1 MPMIDHDRI
10 ASDIRT
16 AAEEVFSTML
26 STELRFA
33 ESYRDKGPSHP
44 LDGVIC
50 LIGMAGEWTGTGTI
64 SCSAEFACRIA
75 SQMLMA
81 EYAVV
86 DADVLDGVAGMDRE
100 RVVLGTGVQTCALP
114 IWTGTGRISCSAK
127 FACRIASQM
136 LMAEYA
142 VVDAEVLDA
151 VAEIANMILGNVK
164 TALERSLGT
173 MGMSIPTAIFGKNF
187 LAKSFG
193 NETWSVVVFDCEG
206 QRLEVKLFLKPAP
219 GAPAPGPAKA
229 CAPVYLRA

>member
-1 MPMIDHDRI
+1 MIDHDRI

-33 ESYRDKGPSHP
+33 ESYRDKGASHP

-64 SCSAEFACRIA
+64 SCSAE
-75 SQMLMA
+75 
-81 EYAVV
+81 
-86 DADVLDGVAGMDRE
+86 
-100 RVVLGTGVQTCALP
+100 
-114 IWTGTGRISCSAK
+114 

>member
-1 MPMIDHDRI
+1 MIDHDQI
-10 ASDIRT
+10 VSDIRSS
-16 AAEEVFSTML
+16 AEEVFSTML
-26 STELRFA
+26 GSQLSFT
-33 ESYRDKGPSHP
+33 ESYCDKGPSHP

-50 LIGMAGEWTGTGTI
+50 LIGMAGQWTGTGSI

-86 DADVLDGVAGMDRE
+86 DADVLD
-100 RVVLGTGVQTCALP
+100 
-114 IWTGTGRISCSAK
+114 
-127 FACRIASQM
+127 
-136 LMAEYA
+136 
-142 VVDAEVLDA
+142 A

-164 TALERSLGT
+164 TALEKSLGT

-193 NETWSVVVFDCEG
+193 DETWTVVVFDCEG
-206 QRLEVKLFLKPAP
+206 QRLEVKLFLKRAT
-219 GAPAPGPAKA
+219 GAPAAGTAKG

>member
-1 MPMIDHDRI
+1 MIDRDLI
-10 ASDIRT
+10 ARDIRA
-16 AAEEVFSTML
+16 AAEDVFSTML
-26 STELRFA
+26 SAELRFV
-33 ESYRDKGPSHP
+33 ESYCDKGPSHP
-44 LDGVIC
+44 LDGVVC

-86 DADVLDGVAGMDRE
+86 DA
-100 RVVLGTGVQTCALP
+100 
-114 IWTGTGRISCSAK
+114 
-127 FACRIASQM
+127 
-136 LMAEYA
+136 
-142 VVDAEVLDA
+142 EVLDA
-151 VAEIANMILGNVK
+151 VAEVANMILGNVK

-193 NETWSVVVFDCEG
+193 NETWSVVVFDYEG

-219 GAPAPGPAKA
+219 GSPAPGPAKV